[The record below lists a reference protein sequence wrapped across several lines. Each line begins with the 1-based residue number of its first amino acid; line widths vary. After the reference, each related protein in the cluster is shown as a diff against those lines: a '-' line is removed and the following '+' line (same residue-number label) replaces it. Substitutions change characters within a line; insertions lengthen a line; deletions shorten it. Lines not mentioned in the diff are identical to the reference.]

1 MRTRKEQESK
11 NKNRLGILEED
22 RPNETAKKAF
32 RHKPYQNDF
41 KRRDAG
47 EILPGTAA
55 QKNIGSDAT
64 VVRNSKK
71 GRKVSP
77 KQALHQ

>member
-41 KRRDAG
+41 KRRDADG
-47 EILPGTAA
+47 K
-55 QKNIGSDAT
+55 KN
-64 VVRNSKK
+64 
-71 GRKVSP
+71 GRK
-77 KQALHQ
+77 

>member
-22 RPNETAKKAF
+22 RPNETAEKAF

-47 EILPGTAA
+47 EIGENTR
-55 QKNIGSDAT
+55 IS
-64 VVRNSKK
+64 SK
-71 GRKVSP
+71 RRMI
-77 KQALHQ
+77 L

>member
-1 MRTRKEQESK
+1 MRNRVINALIELGLPANKK

-41 KRRDAG
+41 KRRDADG
-47 EILPGTAA
+47 K
-55 QKNIGSDAT
+55 KN
-64 VVRNSKK
+64 
-71 GRKVSP
+71 GRK
-77 KQALHQ
+77 

>member
-41 KRRDAG
+41 RRRDAG
-47 EILPGTAA
+47 EIGE
-55 QKNIGSDAT
+55 D
-64 VVRNSKK
+64 K
-71 GRKVSP
+71 GVS
-77 KQALHQ
+77 